1 MRFNASKFNDHWQDK
16 YLSELGS
23 FQRGKSP
30 HRPRNDPALF
40 KGGEHPLIQTGEI
53 KGAGLYIRKHNDAY
67 NDFGLAQ
74 SRLWPENTLCITIA
88 ANIAETALLEYPMC
102 FPDSV
107 VGFNADDN
115 ESSELF
121 MHYVFTYIR
130 KAIQNSASGSIQDNI
145 NIDYLTGLKFKIPKK
160 IYQDKI
166 VSVLSTLDKK
176 IELNNKINLELEA
189 MAKLIYDYWFVQFDF
204 PDENGKPYKFS
215 GGKTVYNEELKRE
228 IPEGWNVEELQSIA
242 TNIMGQSPSGES
254 YNSEAVGMPLLNGP
268 ADYKNGALFGRTYTT
283 SPTRLCKKDDMVLC
297 IRATIGNLVYS
308 EGEFCLGRGVA
319 AVRPHKEE
327 SSELIYFLLQQ
338 EIKRFKIQA
347 TGSIIKGITKDDLV
361 ESICLIP
368 KENTVLEFHKIIKP
382 MFDKQRKA
390 KTENLNLIDLRDW
403 LLPMLMNG
411 QVKIK

>member
-215 GGKTVYNEELKRE
+215 GGKMVYNEELKRE

-319 AVRPHKEE
+319 AVRPNKEE